1 MRTRDIQQEKEALNT
16 FTQKKVVTV
25 PELALLLQ
33 CSPTTVRRRLK
44 EWNVYTSYNKNGQYY
59 TLPSIPQFSK
69 KGFWQYRGI
78 FFSKHGTLKNT
89 IIHFV
94 RISEKGLSNSELAE
108 IIGVNP
114 HSFMPQFKELAE
126 LRRGKY
132 GRQVVYY
139 SSEPQVHQSQKEKR
153 FPPEPPLG
161 KLPPDAES
169 IAILVERIRNPKS
182 SIVELS
188 RILSQKGYTI
198 GEETIRGLFQYH
210 GLLKKTLDTSP

>member
-1 MRTRDIQQEKEALNT
+1 MRTRDIQQEKKALNT
-16 FTQKKVVTV
+16 FTQKKVVMV

-44 EWNVYTSYNKNGQYY
+44 GWNVYTSYNKNGQYY

-69 KGFWQYRGI
+69 KGLWQYRGI

-94 RISEKGLSNSELAE
+94 RISEKGLSNSELTE

-114 HSFMPQFKELAE
+114 HSFMPQFKELAD
-126 LRRGKY
+126 LRREKY

-161 KLPPDAES
+161 KLPPNAES

>member
-1 MRTRDIQQEKEALNT
+1 MRTRDIQQEKKALNT
-16 FTQKKVVTV
+16 FTQKKVVMV

-44 EWNVYTSYNKNGQYY
+44 GWNVYTSYNKNGQYY
-59 TLPSIPQFSK
+59 TLASIPQFSK
-69 KGFWQYRGI
+69 KGLWQYRGI

-126 LRRGKY
+126 LRREKY

-161 KLPPDAES
+161 KLPPNAES

>member
-1 MRTRDIQQEKEALNT
+1 MRTRDIQQEKKALNT

-44 EWNVYTSYNKNGQYY
+44 EWRVYTSYNKNGQYY

-69 KGFWQYRGI
+69 KGLWQYRGI

-89 IIHFV
+89 IIHFI

-126 LRRGKY
+126 LGREKY

-182 SIVELS
+182 SIAELS

-198 GEETIRGLFQYH
+198 GEEPIRGLLQYH

>member
-1 MRTRDIQQEKEALNT
+1 MRIRNIQQEKKALNT

-69 KGFWQYRGI
+69 KGLWQYREI

-89 IIHFV
+89 IIHFA

-126 LRRGKY
+126 LRREKY

-139 SSEPQVHQSQKEKR
+139 SSESQVHQSQKEKR

-169 IAILVERIRNPKS
+169 IAILVERIQNPKS

-188 RILSQKGYTI
+188 RILSEKGYSI

>member
-1 MRTRDIQQEKEALNT
+1 MRTRDIQKEQKALLVFRHN
-16 FTQKKVVTV
+16 KVMTV
-25 PELALLLQ
+25 PELVRLLR

-44 EWNVYTSYNKNGQYY
+44 GWNVYTSYNKNGQFY
-59 TLPSIPQFSK
+59 TLPSIAQFSK
-69 KGFWQYRGI
+69 QGLWQYRRI

-94 RISEKGLSNSELAE
+94 RTSQKGMSNAELAE

-114 HSFMPQFKELAE
+114 QSFMPQFKQLTEI
-126 LRRGKY
+126 RREKDR
-132 GRQVVYY
+132 RQVVYY
-139 SSEPQVHQSQKEKR
+139 SSDPQVYQSQKEKR

-161 KLPPDAES
+161 KLPPDAER

-182 SIVELS
+182 SIAELS
-188 RILSQKGYTI
+188 RILSRKGYAV

-210 GLLKKTLDTSP
+210 GLLKKTADTSP

>member
-1 MRTRDIQQEKEALNT
+1 MRTRDIQQEKKALNT
-16 FTQKKVVTV
+16 FTQKKIVTV

-33 CSPTTVRRRLK
+33 CSPTTVCRRLK

-69 KGFWQYRGI
+69 KGLWQYRGI

-126 LRRGKY
+126 LRREKY

-139 SSEPQVHQSQKEKR
+139 SSEQQVHQSQKEKR

-182 SIVELS
+182 NIVELS

-198 GEETIRGLFQYH
+198 GEGTIRGLFQYH
-210 GLLKKTLDTSP
+210 GLLKKTQDTSP

>member
-1 MRTRDIQQEKEALNT
+1 MRTRNIRQEQEAFDT
-16 FTQKKVVTV
+16 FLQKKVMTV
-25 PELALLLQ
+25 PELVLLLQ

-44 EWNVYTSYNKNGQYY
+44 GWNVCTSYNKNGQYY

-69 KGFWQYRGI
+69 KGLWQYQGI

-94 RISEKGLSNSELAE
+94 RTSEKGLTNSELAE
-108 IIGVNP
+108 IIGINP

-126 LRRGKY
+126 FQRQKY

-139 SSEPQVHQSQKEKR
+139 SSEPKVYQSQKEKR

-182 SIVELS
+182 STVALS

-198 GEETIRGLFQYH
+198 GEETIHGLFQYH
-210 GLLKKTLDTSP
+210 GLLKKTPDTSP

>member
-1 MRTRDIQQEKEALNT
+1 MRTRNIRQEQEAFDT
-16 FTQKKVVTV
+16 FLQKKIMTV
-25 PELALLLQ
+25 PGLDLLLH

-69 KGFWQYRGI
+69 KGLWQYQGI

-94 RISEKGLSNSELAE
+94 RTSEKGLTNCELAE
-108 IIGVNP
+108 IIGINP
-114 HSFMPQFKELAE
+114 HSFMPQFKELTE
-126 LRRGKY
+126 LRREKDR
-132 GRQVVYY
+132 RQVVYY
-139 SSEPQVHQSQKEKR
+139 SSEPKVYQSQKEKR

-182 SIVELS
+182 STVALS

-198 GEETIRGLFQYH
+198 GEETIHGLFQYH
-210 GLLKKTLDTSP
+210 GLLKKTPDTSP

>member
-1 MRTRDIQQEKEALNT
+1 MRTRDIQQEKKALNT

-69 KGFWQYRGI
+69 KGLWQYRGI

-126 LRRGKY
+126 LRREKY

-161 KLPPDAES
+161 KLPPNAES

>member
-1 MRTRDIQQEKEALNT
+1 MRTRDIQQEQEALNT
-16 FTQKKVVTV
+16 FLQKKVMTV
-25 PELALLLQ
+25 PQLVLLLH

-44 EWNVYTSYNKNGQYY
+44 GWKVCTSYNKNGQYY

-69 KGFWQYRGI
+69 KGLWQYRGI

-94 RISEKGLSNSELAE
+94 RTSEKGLSNSELAE
-108 IIGVNP
+108 IIGINP

-126 LRRGKY
+126 LRREKY

-139 SSEPQVHQSQKEKR
+139 SSEPKVYQSQKEKR

-161 KLPPDAES
+161 RLPPDAES

-182 SIVELS
+182 STVELS
-188 RILSQKGYTI
+188 RILSQKGYI
-198 GEETIRGLFQYH
+198 IDEETIHGLFQYH
-210 GLLKKTLDTSP
+210 GLLKKTPDTSP

>member
-69 KGFWQYRGI
+69 KGLWQYRGI

-94 RISEKGLSNSELAE
+94 RISEKGLSNFELAE

-188 RILSQKGYTI
+188 RILSQKGYAI

-210 GLLKKTLDTSP
+210 GLLKKTLDTSL

>member
-1 MRTRDIQQEKEALNT
+1 MRTRDIQQEKKALNT
-16 FTQKKVVTV
+16 FTQKKVVMV

-44 EWNVYTSYNKNGQYY
+44 GWNVYTSYNKNGQYY

-69 KGFWQYRGI
+69 KGLWQYRGI

-126 LRRGKY
+126 LRREKY

-161 KLPPDAES
+161 KLPPNAES